1 MGRPARKVEQEQ
13 ATPAT
18 PTTGILDVVPS
29 GGFKRDPAEVV
40 LQGESGEFDRADTES
55 KREACVYAAHGRNGL
70 TTRIPRQSGES
81 DQAYTDRLCATRDG
95 YQIWWSY
102 HAATAH
108 LKRLEQRE
116 KERQEAQEQRQT
128 RQAEA
133 DLAAGD
139 KLPELA
145 AVVKD
150 AGKAEKALSDLHEA
164 LMHAARARHARQ
176 RIESVHRKASEG
188 AATLGKDAPAMPE
201 FAAQSGEV
209 ETMLR
214 LLGNAD
220 LLAKAKR
227 DVPG

>member
-13 ATPAT
+13 TAPA
-18 PTTGILDVVPS
+18 TGILDLVPS

-40 LQGESGEFDRADTES
+40 LQGEAGEFDRADTEG
-55 KREACVYAAHGRNGL
+55 KREACIYAAFGPNGL

-95 YQIWWSY
+95 YQVWWSY
-102 HAATAH
+102 HAAGAH

-116 KERQEAQEQRQT
+116 KERQEQQEQRQT

-133 DLAAGD
+133 AARSAD

-145 AVVKD
+145 AVVTG
-150 AGKAEKALSDLHEA
+150 ASKAEKMLADLHDA

-176 RIESVHRKASEG
+176 RIESVHRRASEA
-188 AATLGKDAPAMPE
+188 AATLGRDAPAVPE
-201 FAAQSGEV
+201 VSAQSPEV